1 MSADEH
7 WDELLKDYNRRSK
20 LLMRS
25 YNALRMYTLSHGTP
39 HTQLID
45 ELANELGNP
54 PDSNQAYKDAMA
66 KELGDG

>member
-1 MSADEH
+1 
-7 WDELLKDYNRRSK
+7 
-20 LLMRS
+20 MRS